1 MRDRIVVQ
9 FYRTDTKSTVDV
21 EIPLDI
27 TASELILGLDQAFSL
42 NINIEDAKDCYLA
55 SENPIAFLHGNKTLR
70 EYGLR
75 NGSIIIYQ
83 RGKL

>member
-9 FYRTDTKSTVDV
+9 FYRGDTKNTMDI

-27 TASELILGLDQAFSL
+27 TANELILGLDQAFLL
-42 NINIEDAKDCYLA
+42 NIGKEDTKDCYLV

-75 NGSIIIYQ
+75 NGSVIIYQ
-83 RGKL
+83 RG